1 MADLKYTVG
10 IDTSGAQKALSNLKT
25 ALVAVGAAVVTREII
40 QVTARFEDL
49 RSTLDVV
56 TGSAAKGSQA
66 FKFIQDFA
74 LKTQFGV
81 EDLTKT
87 FIQLKANG
95 IEPTEK
101 LLTTFA
107 DAAAVTTDQL
117 GSLQAITDLMT
128 RTTQGGLQLPDIE
141 RLGERGIPV
150 LKILQEE
157 LDLSRGEI
165 TEFGKSAAGAN
176 TIIQTLFD
184 SIDRDFGGL
193 AGKRAQNLSGLI
205 SNLKIAITNLAA
217 EFGAGLAPAIK
228 QITQDLTNFVNS
240 SEGVVG
246 TIGEGIGKAI
256 LKVRDGIASLA
267 EQTGLLTPGGLEE
280 FAANVTAVLANFIEG
295 FGRSIDSIV
304 NTLNKAMDGL
314 KKLLAAVSKIPFS
327 GFDAIFLPAGQS
339 ITDYK
344 EQLQKDLDEA
354 QQRFDEFGFGLAGQA
369 LYMDL
374 EALKDQ
380 MKALKEG
387 ELVLLEAT
395 KNTFTGA
402 SEAVSPFVESL
413 RESAEE
419 LREQA
424 AAAADG
430 SGELKDYN
438 QHVIDYTNAQ
448 AKANEIA
455 AKAKTLQDALN
466 QSVAAYNEAATKRQS
481 AADTSAELSNF
492 EGIKRTLEEIRLEEN
507 RLAEAARERIEEQF
521 KDADPA
527 ILAQQLAGIEA
538 VKNATI
544 TARQEAAR
552 VIESNAA
559 RRKKEDEDAAKGPQT
574 FAEGW
579 KDAFDSYYE
588 NANDAA
594 QRAQDSFKT
603 ATKGMEDAIV
613 DFVKTGKLSFRD
625 LISDILEQSL
635 RANLR
640 QIFSGI
646 LNPSSGSGGGIQD
659 LFGGFFAKGGYLP
672 AGQFGV
678 VGERGPEIINGPA
691 NITPLSMG
699 GGGSNVTYNISAVDA
714 MSFKQM
720 IARDPQFIHAVATKG
735 SQGIPVRR

>member
-1 MADLKYTVG
+1 
-10 IDTSGAQKALSNLKT
+10 
-25 ALVAVGAAVVTREII
+25 
-40 QVTARFEDL
+40 
-49 RSTLDVV
+49 
-56 TGSAAKGSQA
+56 
-66 FKFIQDFA
+66 
-74 LKTQFGV
+74 
-81 EDLTKT
+81 
-87 FIQLKANG
+87 
-95 IEPTEK
+95 
-101 LLTTFA
+101 
-107 DAAAVTTDQL
+107 
-117 GSLQAITDLMT
+117 
-128 RTTQGGLQLPDIE
+128 
-141 RLGERGIPV
+141 
-150 LKILQEE
+150 
-157 LDLSRGEI
+157 
-165 TEFGKSAAGAN
+165 
-176 TIIQTLFD
+176 
-184 SIDRDFGGL
+184 
-193 AGKRAQNLSGLI
+193 
-205 SNLKIAITNLAA
+205 
-217 EFGAGLAPAIK
+217 
-228 QITQDLTNFVNS
+228 
-240 SEGVVG
+240 
-246 TIGEGIGKAI
+246 
-256 LKVRDGIASLA
+256 
-267 EQTGLLTPGGLEE
+267 
-280 FAANVTAVLANFIEG
+280 
-295 FGRSIDSIV
+295 
-304 NTLNKAMDGL
+304 
-314 KKLLAAVSKIPFS
+314 LAAVSKIPFS

-507 RLAEAARERIEEQF
+507 RLADAARERIQEQF

-603 ATKGMEDAIV
+603 ATKGMEDA
-613 DFVKTGKLSFRD
+613 
-625 LISDILEQSL
+625 
-635 RANLR
+635 
-640 QIFSGI
+640 
-646 LNPSSGSGGGIQD
+646 
-659 LFGGFFAKGGYLP
+659 
-672 AGQFGV
+672 
-678 VGERGPEIINGPA
+678 
-691 NITPLSMG
+691 
-699 GGGSNVTYNISAVDA
+699 
-714 MSFKQM
+714 
-720 IARDPQFIHAVATKG
+720 
-735 SQGIPVRR
+735 

>member
-25 ALVAVGAAVVTREII
+25 ALIAVGAAVVTREII

-101 LLTTFA
+101 LLSTFA

-117 GSLQAITDLMT
+117 GSLEAITALLT
-128 RTTQGGLQLPDIE
+128 RTTSGGLGLDNLE
-141 RLGERGIPV
+141 RLGERGVPV
-150 LKILQEE
+150 FKILQDE
-157 LDLSRGEI
+157 LGLARDQI
-165 TEFGKSAAGAN
+165 TDFGRSAEGAN
-176 TIIQTLFD
+176 KIIQTLLD

-193 AGKRAQNLSGLI
+193 AAERAQNLSGLI

-228 QITQDLTNFVNS
+228 QITTDLTGFANAS
-240 SEGVVG
+240 TGVVG
-246 TIGEGIGKAI
+246 TIGEGIGNAI

-280 FAANVTAVLANFIEG
+280 FAATVTDMLANFIEG
-295 FGRSIDSIV
+295 FGSSVDQIV
-304 NTLNKAMDGL
+304 NTLNVAVDSL
-314 KKLLAAVSKIPFS
+314 KRVIVALSRLPFS
-327 GFDAIFLPAGQS
+327 GFSAEFLEAGQS
-339 ITDYK
+339 VEDFREK
-344 EQLQKDLDEA
+344 LQKEIDTA
-354 QQRFDEFGFGLAGQA
+354 QQSLDDFGYGNAKPGMEARL
-369 LYMDL
+369 D
-374 EALKDQ
+374 ALKDRMQ
-380 MKALKEG
+380 ALIDR
-387 ELVLLEAT
+387 ELILLEASED
-395 KNTFTGA
+395 TFSGA
-402 SEAVSPFVESL
+402 SDAVTPFVESL
-413 RESAEE
+413 RQSAEE

-448 AKANEIA
+448 QEANRIA
-455 AKAKTLQDALN
+455 AEARSLQDELTK
-466 QSVAAYNEAATKRQS
+466 SLKSYNEAATQRQS

-492 EGIKRTLEEIRLEEN
+492 EGIQRTLEEIRREEN
-507 RLAEAARERIEEQF
+507 RLADAARARIQEQF

-646 LNPSSGSGGGIQD
+646 LNPSSGSGGGIED

-691 NITPLSMG
+691 NITPIAMG
-699 GGGSNVTYNISAVDA
+699 SGGSNVTYNISAVDA

>member
-507 RLAEAARERIEEQF
+507 RLAEAARERIQEQF

-527 ILAQQLAGIEA
+527 ILAQQLAG
-538 VKNATI
+538 
-544 TARQEAAR
+544 
-552 VIESNAA
+552 
-559 RRKKEDEDAAKGPQT
+559 
-574 FAEGW
+574 
-579 KDAFDSYYE
+579 
-588 NANDAA
+588 
-594 QRAQDSFKT
+594 
-603 ATKGMEDAIV
+603 
-613 DFVKTGKLSFRD
+613 
-625 LISDILEQSL
+625 
-635 RANLR
+635 
-640 QIFSGI
+640 
-646 LNPSSGSGGGIQD
+646 
-659 LFGGFFAKGGYLP
+659 
-672 AGQFGV
+672 
-678 VGERGPEIINGPA
+678 
-691 NITPLSMG
+691 
-699 GGGSNVTYNISAVDA
+699 
-714 MSFKQM
+714 
-720 IARDPQFIHAVATKG
+720 
-735 SQGIPVRR
+735 

>member
-1 MADLKYTVG
+1 MADLRYTVG
-10 IDTSGAQKALSNLKT
+10 IDTRGAQKALSNLKT
-25 ALVAVGAAVVTREII
+25 ALIAVGAAVVTREVI

-49 RSTLDVV
+49 RSSLDVV
-56 TGSAAKGSQA
+56 TKSAANGAKA

-74 LKTQFGV
+74 TQSQFGV
-81 EDLTKT
+81 EELTKT
-87 FIQLKANG
+87 FIQLKAAG
-95 IEPTEK
+95 IDPTEK
-101 LLTTFA
+101 LLKTFT
-107 DAAAVTTDQL
+107 DTAAVTTDQL
-117 GSLQAITDLMT
+117 GSLEAMT
-128 RTTQGGLQLPDIE
+128 SLLSRTTGGGLGLEELE
-141 RLGERGIPV
+141 RLADRGIPV
-150 LKILQEE
+150 YRILQ
-157 LDLSRGEI
+157 DEI
-165 TEFGKSAAGAN
+165 GLARDQISKFGQTAQGAN
-176 TIIQTLFD
+176 TIVQALLGGLD
-184 SIDRDFGGL
+184 KEFGGATEARL
-193 AGKRAQNLSGLI
+193 NNLSTVI
-205 SNLKIAITNLAA
+205 SNFKIAITNLAA

-228 QITQDLTNFVNS
+228 EITKDLTNFVVS
-240 SEGVVG
+240 STGVVE
-246 TIGEGIGKAI
+246 TIGRGIGNAI

-280 FAANVTAVLANFIEG
+280 FAANVTSILANFIEG

-314 KKLLAAVSKIPFS
+314 KRLIAAVSKIPFS

-339 ITDYK
+339 VTDFK

-354 QQRFDEFGFGLAGQA
+354 QQRFDEFGFGLAGQG

-380 MKALKEG
+380 MKALEEG
-387 ELVLLEAT
+387 ELILLEAT
-395 KNTFTGA
+395 KTTFTGA
-402 SEAVSPFVESL
+402 SDAVTPFVESL

-419 LREQA
+419 LRNQA
-424 AAAADG
+424 AAAAETTETFENYDDAI
-430 SGELKDYN
+430 LR
-438 QHVIDYTNAQ
+438 VARAQ
-448 AKANEIA
+448 EEANRVANE
-455 AKAKTLQDALN
+455 AKTLQDALN
-466 QSVAAYNEAATKRQS
+466 QSVAEYNAAATKRQS
-481 AADTSAELSNF
+481 AADTSAELSQF
-492 EGIKRTLEEIRLEEN
+492 EGIQRTLEEIRLEEN
-507 RLAEAARERIEEQF
+507 RLAEAARERIQEQF

-625 LISDILEQSL
+625 LIGDILEQSL

-659 LFGGFFAKGGYLP
+659 IFGGFFAKGGYLP

-699 GGGSNVTYNISAVDA
+699 SGGSNVTYNISAVDA